1 MTAVGRD
8 RGSWHD
14 PAMRTS
20 SAVLWWGSLLV
31 GLATAS
37 AASANA
43 QTPIP
48 AVVSGRVESH
58 PGLDVL
64 RVWGS
69 DRDRGYAHGRL
80 LAARIVAVALPE
92 FQHRFGRLQ
101 PLLVQ
106 VRQAQGRLIEY
117 PEPVRHELEGL
128 WQGLVDSGVD
138 LHMPELERA
147 FDFTDLLVANALDVF
162 GLMGCSSFTL
172 CGEQVEGGGVLT
184 ARNFDWPL
192 TGPHLLEHTILVVQH
207 LDSGRA
213 VASVSWPGFVG
224 TVTGVSRDGLA
235 AFLHVGSAKITY
247 TPEPSSWPTAIAAR
261 AILAGGVGTDAA
273 ATWAFA
279 REQLGYTSPPGGFL
293 THLVLPVAP
302 AAGAP
307 AMVFEADAKKVVPGA
322 SPAAN
327 GGAAGAGATVVTNHF
342 RTRTDGRTAS
352 GDSLQREK
360 RLEKGIGQCL
370 AADDKKLSRDEV
382 WQLLGEVQR
391 GGGHA
396 FGTLHALVFRHEPWC
411 FELRIAELGADGIV
425 AAPASGRQVVL
436 SREQV
441 FPAALPVAQPVAPP
455 AGRPAGR

>member
-1 MTAVGRD
+1 
-8 RGSWHD
+8 
-14 PAMRTS
+14 
-20 SAVLWWGSLLV
+20 
-31 GLATAS
+31 
-37 AASANA
+37 
-43 QTPIP
+43 
-48 AVVSGRVESH
+48 
-58 PGLDVL
+58 
-64 RVWGS
+64 
-69 DRDRGYAHGRL
+69 
-80 LAARIVAVALPE
+80 
-92 FQHRFGRLQ
+92 
-101 PLLVQ
+101 
-106 VRQAQGRLIEY
+106 
-117 PEPVRHELEGL
+117 
-128 WQGLVDSGVD
+128 
-138 LHMPELERA
+138 
-147 FDFTDLLVANALDVF
+147 
-162 GLMGCSSFTL
+162 MGCSSFTL

-261 AILAGGVGTDAA
+261 AILAAGVGSDAA
-273 ATWAFA
+273 ATWAAA

-302 AAGAP
+302 AVGAP
-307 AMVFEADAKKVVPGA
+307 AMVFEADARKVVPGA
-322 SPAAN
+322 GP
-327 GGAAGAGATVVTNHF
+327 GAVADGAERRDALVVTNHF
-342 RTRTDGRTAS
+342 RTRTDGRPAS

-360 RLEKGIGQCL
+360 RLAKGIGQCL
-370 AADDKKLSRDEV
+370 AADDHKLSRDEV
-382 WQLLGEVQR
+382 WELLGAVER

-411 FELRIAELGADGIV
+411 FELRIAELGTDGIV
-425 AAPASGRQVVL
+425 AAPASGRRVVL

-441 FPAALPVAQPVAPP
+441 FPAALPAAQPVAPP